1 MGYEGVRVFW
11 DANGTVIERSDG
23 KKSPTVDF
31 PFTEDLFIHVRNLAE
46 IPPDK
51 MTINDKLHRMHDFVD
66 PNIWR
71 RMNRAVIPAPLRWGF
86 MPSLVERN
94 WNADHILWKI
104 NQNIPF
110 NPFISEVDYDTYIA
124 PYSLTGDGI
133 NALRR
138 SSELEFKNTVNTGMP
153 WTVRWDLANALA
165 MIRQYL
171 DPKYGILL
179 NPDLKRV
186 SASHI
191 KPTGWIFS
199 ESGGFLPIVAPIVPD
214 ISVKKELP
222 VVVDDDDYLVRL
234 AEHLGYIA
242 FSTVSEDDAKEQ
254 RARCTFA
261 NELPGRRNGNGQ
273 IIYGCP
279 LVEIPGKI
287 AQLRA
292 A

>member
-31 PFTEDLFIHVRNLAE
+31 PFTEDLFNHVRRLAE

-71 RMNRAVIPAPLRWGF
+71 RMNRNIIPTPLRWGF
-86 MPSLVERN
+86 RPSLVDQK
-94 WNADHILWKI
+94 WCADNILWKM

-110 NPFISEVDYDTYIA
+110 NPFVSAVDYDTYIA
-124 PYSLTGDGI
+124 PYRLTGDGI

-138 SSELEFKNTVNTGMP
+138 SSELEHKNTVNTGMP
-153 WTVRWDLANALA
+153 WTVRWDLAHALS

-191 KPTGWIFS
+191 KPTGWLLS
-199 ESGGFLPIVAPIVPD
+199 EAGGFLPAVVEN
-214 ISVKKELP
+214 SVQKEFP
-222 VVVDDDDYLVRL
+222 VVVDDDDYLNRL
-234 AEHLGYIA
+234 AEHLGFIA
-242 FSTVSEDDAKEQ
+242 FSTVSEKDAKEQ
-254 RARCTFA
+254 REKCPFQ
-261 NELPGRRNGNGQ
+261 NVLPGRKNGNGH
-273 IIYGCP
+273 IFYDIP
-279 LVEIPGKI
+279 LVEIPERI
-287 AQLRA
+287 AKLQA
-292 A
+292 V